1 MKVDLSDTVL
11 FNNFFSI
18 VWFNLKLDEP
28 VTGHIGFKGHECEW
42 VVMATKLLIHSLRRH
57 ISKIC
62 K

>member
-18 VWFNLKLDEP
+18 VWFNLKLNEP

-42 VVMATKLLIHSLRRH
+42 EHLFCLHMNTLNINTN
-57 ISKIC
+57 C
-62 K
+62 